1 MAVLACVALFG
12 AGGAAAE
19 IFTTSAS
26 VQDFRFDEL
35 DHVLYTNPS
44 LDQVSMELSA
54 DNRVVITSIDGADVS
69 TDPGGNDVVGKLQLT
84 GTRVGDGYR
93 GEYYLHFGTMIDTE
107 TASTSYLMNGALDA
121 MESGTDDDGLKFLF
135 SGPTTGAKGTEYQR
149 FGLFAEVAGIGVE
162 DWLNQ
167 YDASASTMNLVA
179 SADTDPDFSSPA
191 APIPATPLLLLTG
204 LFGLRFARGRGRR

>member
-54 DNRVVITSIDGADVS
+54 DNRVVITSIDGADV
-69 TDPGGNDVVGKLQLT
+69 
-84 GTRVGDGYR
+84 
-93 GEYYLHFGTMIDTE
+93 
-107 TASTSYLMNGALDA
+107 
-121 MESGTDDDGLKFLF
+121 
-135 SGPTTGAKGTEYQR
+135 
-149 FGLFAEVAGIGVE
+149 
-162 DWLNQ
+162 
-167 YDASASTMNLVA
+167 
-179 SADTDPDFSSPA
+179 
-191 APIPATPLLLLTG
+191 
-204 LFGLRFARGRGRR
+204 